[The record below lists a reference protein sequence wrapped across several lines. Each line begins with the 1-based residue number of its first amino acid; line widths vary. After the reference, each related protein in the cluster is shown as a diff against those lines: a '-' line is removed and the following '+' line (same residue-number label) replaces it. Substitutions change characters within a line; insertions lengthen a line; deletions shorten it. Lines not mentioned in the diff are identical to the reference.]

1 MNVLLTHGLTGL
13 DISKPCLHHADAL
26 TRPTKSIVLSQTLQ
40 EYLSKNAS
48 IASVAT
54 QLAGERDL
62 YILSASWRMDS
73 ALCVWHTA
81 LAIFSPLRRIL
92 GWKSVFLFS
101 SPGSWCNH
109 FNSALVQVHRVCLSS
124 LLFPAP
130 VLCWLSITCAL
141 PQGNYPG
148 RIQSSQDKLSQSHG
162 KGTHGKKVSV
172 EMSGAWAFMEKLKKL
187 GSKLGAHPLLK
198 QPSHPFPF

>member
-13 DISKPCLHHADAL
+13 DISKPHLHHADAL

-73 ALCVWHTA
+73 ALCV
-81 LAIFSPLRRIL
+81 
-92 GWKSVFLFS
+92 
-101 SPGSWCNH
+101 
-109 FNSALVQVHRVCLSS
+109 
-124 LLFPAP
+124 
-130 VLCWLSITCAL
+130 
-141 PQGNYPG
+141 
-148 RIQSSQDKLSQSHG
+148 
-162 KGTHGKKVSV
+162 
-172 EMSGAWAFMEKLKKL
+172 
-187 GSKLGAHPLLK
+187 
-198 QPSHPFPF
+198 